1 MIKTKYGNAKLN
13 ETGHYRISSRK
24 EGNNGKY
31 LHRLIW
37 EEHYGEI
44 PEGYV
49 IHHKNENP
57 QDNSISNLELMSK
70 TNHGRIHN
78 IGEKNPNYGKPLP
91 PEHRR
96 KISENHPDL
105 SGEKNGMYGKQH
117 KLSSRLL
124 MSNGR
129 NKSGILNVSKKKN
142 SSCKN
147 GWCWQY
153 KYYEDRKVKTIM
165 SVNLMTLKEKV
176 LAKGFEWIELEGGD
190 ESEVCNQ

>member
-1 MIKTKYGNAKLN
+1 MIETKYGNAKLN

-57 QDNSISNLELMSK
+57 QDNSISNLELMERGKHVSL
-70 TNHGRIHN
+70 HES
-78 IGEKNPNYGKPLP
+78 GEKHHFYGKHLS

-96 KISENHPDL
+96 KVSENHARL
-105 SGEKNGMYGKQH
+105 SGEDNGMYGKQH

-129 NKSGILNVSKKKN
+129 NKTGILNVSKKK
-142 SSCKN
+142 SPSCKK

-153 KYYEDRKVKTIM
+153 KYYENGKVKTIM
-165 SVNLMTLKEKV
+165 SVNLMKLKEKV
-176 LAKGFEWIELEGGD
+176 LKKGFEWIELEGG
-190 ESEVCNQ
+190 EETEVCN